1 MYQNTLWGIYSFIHI
16 SSNSP
21 TRQKSTEADRRAQC
35 YNHQN
40 LDKLR
45 IEIEN
50 YIVLMMKLGTEMG
63 GIMTGVTETNIL
75 GPIILIKK
83 CAHKKKKRKSPKR
96 KSLF

>member
-1 MYQNTLWGIYSFIHI
+1 MTDFFIVAIVSRIFFFLEFVLTVGMYQNTLWGIFSFIHI

-40 LDKLR
+40 LDNLR

-50 YIVLMMKLGTEMG
+50 YIVLFTYY
-63 GIMTGVTETNIL
+63 ET
-75 GPIILIKK
+75 K
-83 CAHKKKKRKSPKR
+83 
-96 KSLF
+96 